1 MSLRMGLRPVVVCS
15 VCLAASHL
23 ATAQSAA
30 PTPTKVA
37 VVNIQ
42 AAIYGTAETKKANDE
57 MTAKFKPRQDA
68 IDQLNREI
76 QALQN
81 QLQNNQGK
89 LTPQAEADITAQGQK
104 KTRDL
109 QRAQDDLQ
117 ADVTAYRNDILTKM
131 SQKMS
136 DVVKKLAEAKGYDLV
151 VEATTAIYFKTALD
165 ITKDAIAEYDKT
177 YPAK

>member
-1 MSLRMGLRPVVVCS
+1 MSFRMGLRPAAVCS
-15 VCLAASHL
+15 VLLAVSCLAS
-23 ATAQSAA
+23 AQGGAAA
-30 PTPTKVA
+30 PVKIA
-37 VVNIQ
+37 VVNMQ
-42 AAIYGTAETKKANDE
+42 AAISGTAETKKANDE

-81 QLQNNQGK
+81 QLQSNQGK
-89 LTPQAEADITAQGQK
+89 LTPQAEGDITAQGQK

-109 QRAQDDLQ
+109 QRATDDLQ
-117 ADVTAYRNDILTKM
+117 ADATAYRNEVLGKM
-131 SQKMS
+131 AQKMS
-136 DVVKKLAEAKGYDLV
+136 DVIKKLAETKGYDLV
-151 VEATTAIYFKTALD
+151 VDATTTVYFKSALD